1 MSSAVITAGTDPAR
15 TDLAEPH
22 MAETLAVLGLAVEY
36 VRAEG
41 DTLYYR
47 DGRGEEKAVLD
58 LVGAFGATILGH
70 HDPDVV
76 AYARSLLDARLPV
89 YAQFSLHPYADAVAR
104 RLNRVLEREFG
115 EAEPYFAVFANSGAE
130 ANEVAL
136 KHAELDRVTRL
147 AELRE
152 TLRANRAKARTALA
166 EGGAVLADD
175 ARAALGVDGAEALL
189 DAAARAET
197 ERLAAPPVL
206 LALEGS
212 FHGKL
217 VGSVQLTHNPAFRLP
232 FGSLAA
238 RCLFVPA
245 DRPDELA
252 RIVEGERRTV
262 VDFAVD
268 AGVVRVV
275 EREVPVFCAF
285 VLEPVQGEAGIRA
298 LSEETART
306 VQRVCASV
314 GCPIVVDEVQSG
326 MGRCGSFFAS
336 AAIGLRGDYYTLAKS
351 LGGGV
356 AKAAVTLVRASRYR
370 RDFDLIHSST
380 YAKDGFSTRIAG
392 KVIDL
397 LEADGGAAY
406 RLAAARGAALMT
418 ELRAVQAA
426 YPDVV
431 RDVRGRGLMAGLEF
445 HDQSASAAP
454 EIRARADM
462 FGYFASGYL
471 LRAHAIRVFP
481 TASAV
486 HTLRFE
492 PSIRLTD
499 ADIARTGAA
508 LRDLCGVLRAQ
519 DAARLLDR

>member
-1 MSSAVITAGTDPAR
+1 MSSAVITAGAHPAQ

-22 MAETLAVLGLAVEY
+22 MAETLALLGLAVEY

-41 DTLYYR
+41 DTLYHR
-47 DGRGEEKAVLD
+47 DDQGGERAVLD

-76 AYARSLLDARLPV
+76 AYAKSLLDARLPV

-130 ANEVAL
+130 ANEIAL

-147 AELRE
+147 ADLRE
-152 TLRANRAKARTALA
+152 SLRANRARARTALA
-166 EGGAVLADD
+166 EGRAALADD
-175 ARAALGVDGAEALL
+175 ALAAFGVADADALLEAAERAEAEHLS
-189 DAAARAET
+189 
-197 ERLAAPPVL
+197 APPVL

-217 VGSVQLTHNPAFRLP
+217 VGSVQLTHNPSFRLP
-232 FGSLAA
+232 FSSLAA
-238 RCLFVPA
+238 RCEFVPA

-252 RIVEGERRTV
+252 RIVQGARRTV
-262 VDFAVD
+262 FDFALD
-268 AGVVRVV
+268 ARIIRLV
-275 EREVPVFCAF
+275 ERDVPVFCAF
-285 VLEPVQGEAGIRA
+285 VLEPIQGEAGIRA
-298 LSEETART
+298 LTEEAART
-306 VQRVCASV
+306 IQRVCASV

-326 MGRCGSFFAS
+326 MGRSGSFFAS
-336 AAIGLRGDYYTLAKS
+336 AGIGLRGDYYTLAKS

-406 RLAAARGAALMT
+406 RVAAERGAALMT
-418 ELRAVQAA
+418 ELRAVQAE

-431 RDVRGRGLMAGLEF
+431 KDVRGRGLMVGLEF
-445 HDQSASAAP
+445 HDQTESAAP
-454 EIRARADM
+454 EIRERADM

-471 LRAHAIRVFP
+471 MRAHAIRIFP

-492 PSIRLTD
+492 PSIRLAD

-519 DAARLLDR
+519 DAARLLGL